1 MIANASFLRADN
13 LHIGEQ
19 MPELRL
25 RRRHR
30 LRRKEVESLA
40 SELKESLGS
49 ETFQSLDVVDIGEA
63 GGNNIVVYQGKP
75 VAIYI
80 NEKPFLTV
88 HGLLQFPANKC
99 YVTVDMG
106 AVKFLANGADVMA
119 PGIVDADPGIKAG
132 MSVWVRDQN
141 NLRPLL
147 VGIAL
152 MNGAE
157 MKSAREGKAVK
168 TIHFVGDKLWNLS
181 A

>member
-1 MIANASFLRADN
+1 MT
-13 LHIGEQ
+13 
-19 MPELRL
+19 ELRL

-40 SELKESLGS
+40 FELKESLGC
-49 ETFQSLDVVDIGEA
+49 ETFQPLDVVDMGEA
-63 GGNNIVVYQGKP
+63 GGDNIVVYQGKA
-75 VAIYI
+75 VAMYI
-80 NEKPFLTV
+80 NEKSFLTV
-88 HGLLQFPANKC
+88 HGLLQFPASKC

-119 PGIVDADPGIKAG
+119 PGVVDADPEIKPG

-147 VGIAL
+147 IGTAL
-152 MNGAE
+152 MNGPE
-157 MKSAREGKAVK
+157 MKTAKEGKAIK
-168 TIHFVGDKLWNLS
+168 TVHFVGDKLWNLS

>member
-1 MIANASFLRADN
+1 MT
-13 LHIGEQ
+13 
-19 MPELRL
+19 ELRL

-40 SELKESLGS
+40 SDLKQSLGCD
-49 ETFQSLDVVDIGEA
+49 TFQPLDVLDIGEA
-63 GGNNIVVYQGKP
+63 GGDNIVVYQGKP

-88 HGLLQFPANKC
+88 HGLLRFPAIKS

-119 PGIVDADPGIKAG
+119 PGIVDADPGIQKE

-147 VGIAL
+147 IGTAL
-152 MNGAE
+152 MNGPE
-157 MKSAREGKAVK
+157 MKSANGGKAVK
-168 TIHFVGDKLWNLS
+168 TVHFVGDKLWNLE